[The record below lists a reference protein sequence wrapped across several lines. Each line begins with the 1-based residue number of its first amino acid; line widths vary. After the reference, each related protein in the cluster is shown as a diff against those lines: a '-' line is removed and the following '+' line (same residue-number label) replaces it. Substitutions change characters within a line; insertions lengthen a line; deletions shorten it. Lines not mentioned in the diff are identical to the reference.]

1 MVGKVMKISFE
12 FAITKIVKIDRLEIY
27 SDSDLKRDLK
37 ISYIGVWLNFHAHVF
52 NLLQLNL
59 LTTNVPI
66 L

>member
-1 MVGKVMKISFE
+1 MVGKVIKISFE
-12 FAITKIVKIDRLEIY
+12 FAITKIVKIDHLGIY
-27 SDSDLKRDLK
+27 SDSDLTRDLK

-59 LTTNVPI
+59 LTTNAPI